1 MRKLTQ
7 RSEGGGRISSKQ
19 GKATEKNGK
28 IIPFIYTYMDEDDI
42 EFEELK
48 VWLVN
53 YEAKTAIF

>member
-7 RSEGGGRISSKQ
+7 RSEGGGQISSKQ
-19 GKATEKNGK
+19 GNREKWQNNP
-28 IIPFIYTYMDEDDI
+28 IHLYMDEDEI

-53 YEAKTAIF
+53 YEAKAAMQ

>member
-19 GKATEKNGK
+19 GNREKWQNNP
-28 IIPFIYTYMDEDDI
+28 IHLYMDEDEID
-42 EFEELK
+42 FEELK

-53 YEAKTAIF
+53 NEAKAAME

>member
-19 GKATEKNGK
+19 GNREEWQNNP
-28 IIPFIYTYMDEDDI
+28 IHLYMDKDEI

-53 YEAKTAIF
+53 NGAKAAME